1 MPPLHKCPKTL
12 VAIADLCHLLELKTI
27 VYIGTSLDGF
37 IARKNGDIDWLTQ
50 FANDDA
56 IRAYDEF
63 MGRVDVIV
71 IGRGT
76 FEKVMTFP
84 SWPYEKKVFV
94 LSKSIKQ
101 VPDVVKDKIA
111 VLSMEPKELLNYLSD
126 KNFSAV
132 YVDGGKVIQNFL
144 KEDLIDELIISKAP
158 VLIGNGIPLF
168 DDLNSDLKFKH
179 THTQV
184 SSNGLVRSYYER
196 QRK

>member
-1 MPPLHKCPKTL
+1 MPETF
-12 VAIADLCHLLELKTI
+12 VAIAYLCHLLELKTI

-63 MGRVDVIV
+63 MSRVDVIV

-76 FEKVMTFP
+76 FEKVLTFP

-132 YVDGGKVIQNFL
+132 YVDGGKVIQGFL

>member
-12 VAIADLCHLLELKTI
+12 VAIADLCRLLELKTI

-76 FEKVMTFP
+76 FEKVLTFP

-132 YVDGGKVIQNFL
+132 YVHGGKVIQNFL

>member
-1 MPPLHKCPKTL
+1 
-12 VAIADLCHLLELKTI
+12 LKTT

-56 IRAYDEF
+56 IRAYEEF
-63 MGRVDVIV
+63 MSRVDAIV
-71 IGRGT
+71 IGKGT
-76 FEKVMTFP
+76 FEKVLTFP

-94 LSKSIKQ
+94 LSTSIKQ
-101 VPDVVKDKIA
+101 VPDIVKDKIT
-111 VLSMEPKELLNYLSD
+111 VLSMGPKELLNYLSE
-126 KNFSAV
+126 KSFSGI
-132 YVDGGKVIQNFL
+132 YVDGGKVIQSFL

-168 DDLNSDLKFKH
+168 DYLNTDLKFKH
-179 THTQV
+179 INTHV

>member
-1 MPPLHKCPKTL
+1 MPETF
-12 VAIADLCHLLELKTI
+12 VAIAYLCHLLELKTI

-63 MGRVDVIV
+63 MSRVDVIV

-76 FEKVMTFP
+76 FEKVLTFP